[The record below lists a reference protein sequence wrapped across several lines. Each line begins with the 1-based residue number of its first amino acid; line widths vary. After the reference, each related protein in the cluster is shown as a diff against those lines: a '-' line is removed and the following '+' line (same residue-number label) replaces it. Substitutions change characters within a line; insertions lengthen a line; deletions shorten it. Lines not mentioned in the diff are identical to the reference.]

1 MSDDDMMARLL
12 AMADAPV
19 AAPEPKAKASKP
31 KAKAEVFVPT
41 PVQPEDMTGIPD
53 PVASGKIKVDPSATI
68 VAVDQPIKVPA
79 VVLDDG
85 STFSSLRGCK
95 IVMVSPDADE
105 VDDEA
110 LANGVEISNLL
121 AIRDAFRVILN
132 AIG

>member
-1 MSDDDMMARLL
+1 MSDDDMMARLM

-19 AAPEPKAKASKP
+19 AATEPKQKASKP
-31 KAKAEVFVPT
+31 KPKAEAVTSVPQPAAVPAT
-41 PVQPEDMTGIPD
+41 P
-53 PVASGKIKVDPSATI
+53 I
-68 VAVDQPIKVPA
+68 VAVNESIKVPA